1 MIENLL
7 HRAIWEVEQESNFFA
22 DWRLLS
28 ESKYPFWGRVIIR
41 ISLDFLIAGSFLLAQ
56 IEIYHLTSPLALTAE
71 RLLAHFFGAK
81 IENYNQKSKI
91 EN

>member
-1 MIENLL
+1 M
-7 HRAIWEVEQESNFFA
+7 
-22 DWRLLS
+22 
-28 ESKYPFWGRVIIR
+28 
-41 ISLDFLIAGSFLLAQ
+41 DFLIAGSFLLAQ
-56 IEIYHLTSPLALTAE
+56 IEIYHLTSPLALAAE